1 MSKQSFENE
10 ELFLKNLARAY
21 TEYDAKYILPF
32 LADDFGYSSFWVTAP
47 DLIKDEY
54 TKYIVGKLAT
64 MKKLNTVNKF
74 FMMYEQGTGK
84 PFLLIGSRTP
94 DGGLGCFD
102 VKSNPDGKITSLAI
116 MPSSLYHLGY
126 KNKEEFEKF
135 LGSI

>member
-1 MSKQSFENE
+1 MSEQSFENE
-10 ELFLKNLARAY
+10 ELFLKNLVKAY
-21 TEYDAKYILPF
+21 TECDAKYILPF

-47 DLIKDEY
+47 DLTKDEY

-64 MKKLNTVNKF
+64 MKELNTNNKF

-84 PFLLIGSRTP
+84 PFLLIGSKTP
-94 DGGLGCFD
+94 DDGLGCFD
-102 VKSNPDGKITSLAI
+102 VKSNPDEKITSLAI